1 MTRLGQSVA
10 VVVVAAL
17 AAGSAA
23 AQDKPAPAAPAAAAR
38 PKCSDTDPAAQGGE
52 ASKTKYEV
60 VTGPDGKKIFRI
72 KTGFVICGKVPKP
85 DVLYGLLNTTINYE
99 WETLK
104 QDFVPKVL
112 RTVEQAPF

>member
-1 MTRLGQSVA
+1 MRRLWVLALLVA
-10 VVVVAAL
+10 
-17 AAGSAA
+17 GA
-23 AQDKPAPAAPAAAAR
+23 AQAQEAAPQAVPR
-38 PKCSDTDPAAQGGE
+38 PKCSDAESAAGE
-52 ASKTKYEV
+52 AGKTKYEV

-112 RTVEQAPF
+112 RSVEQAPF

>member
-1 MTRLGQSVA
+1 MSGRWVA
-10 VVVVAAL
+10 MVAMLAL
-17 AAGSAA
+17 SGSAA
-23 AQDKPAPAAPAAAAR
+23 AQQAALPK
-38 PKCSDTDPAAQGGE
+38 PKCSDADASAGDKGGD
-52 ASKTKYEV
+52 SKTKYEV

-99 WETLK
+99 WENLK

-112 RTVEQAPF
+112 QSVEQKPF

>member
-1 MTRLGQSVA
+1 MRRAMIIGLWLLGGA
-10 VVVVAAL
+10 
-17 AAGSAA
+17 AA
-23 AQDKPAPAAPAAAAR
+23 AQDEPAPAAAPAAQR
-38 PKCSDTDPAAQGGE
+38 PKCSDVDPG
-52 ASKTKYEV
+52 ASGDQKTKYEV

-99 WETLK
+99 WENLK

-112 RTVEQAPF
+112 RSVESKPF

>member
-1 MTRLGQSVA
+1 MKTVTFLQVVLFAA
-10 VVVVAAL
+10 V
-17 AAGSAA
+17 AA
-23 AQDKPAPAAPAAAAR
+23 AQQAPATAPAAPQR
-38 PKCSDTDPAAQGGE
+38 PKCSDVDPGASAADQ
-52 ASKTKYEV
+52 KTKYEV

-99 WETLK
+99 WESLK

-112 RTVEQAPF
+112 QSVEQKPF

>member
-1 MTRLGQSVA
+1 MKSLLVIALVA
-10 VVVVAAL
+10 PAAL
-17 AAGSAA
+17 AQTTP
-23 AQDKPAPAAPAAAAR
+23 AQQAR
-38 PKCSDTDPAAQGGE
+38 PKCSDTENAGQGE
-52 ASKTKYEV
+52 KTKYEV

-104 QDFVPKVL
+104 QDFMPKVL
-112 RTVEQAPF
+112 HAVEEKPF